1 ERAKREK
8 HVVREIAVTRLRQ
21 QLLAMVL
28 LFACCY
34 CLLPAF
40 ELTRKMKHRFGQ
52 IIDQAT
58 DPFLASRSHEGKRL
72 NEAGASDQDRKAMS
86 GRTILLY
93 LSGRDLPD
101 LRPDQ
106 CCQSLFTRSHQRL
119 RFSADARGRG

>member
-72 NEAGASDQDRKAMS
+72 NEAGASNADRKRMS
-86 GRTILLY
+86 GGTIW
-93 LSGRDLPD
+93 LSLSARDLPD

-106 CCQSLFTRSHQRL
+106 CCQSLITLSDHRL
-119 RFSADARGRG
+119 RLASVA